1 MRTSAAAE
9 PANPHTPDTKD
20 NHIRGILPACKER
33 TKQMEKVHQLH
44 DDKRKARGLGN
55 GQHADEAE
63 EAYEG
68 WTEEEEQFLQLLSEW
83 RKDTAFQSSPRVI
96 TSHSAYQ
103 KIIDIGKPALPFIFE
118 DMRKN
123 GGWWYPALRAITG
136 ANPVPRDA
144 RGNRTLNDEAWLRWG
159 RDNGYA

>member
-1 MRTSAAAE
+1 
-9 PANPHTPDTKD
+9 
-20 NHIRGILPACKER
+20 
-33 TKQMEKVHQLH
+33 MEKVHQLH
-44 DDKRKARGLGN
+44 DDKRKARVSRYD
-55 GQHADEAE
+55 QHADEAE
-63 EAYEG
+63 EDYEG